1 MTMSDSADDRELGR
15 RFVLLIGLF
24 ALALRLA
31 FSVGVPPDWEW
42 GDAGNYERI
51 AINLLAGNGYSTD
64 GIEPTR
70 VRPPTYPLFITA
82 IYGIF
87 GQERYAVVVA
97 QSLLGSLTC
106 LLAGWIAS
114 RLFGRT
120 AGWVAGVIAAFYPA
134 LIYYD
139 TRMLREG
146 PTAFLL
152 ALTIWAALKGR
163 SGEWPRPKAG
173 LLTGCLLAT
182 VSLCR
187 PETILF
193 SLPAVV
199 LASGQSLHVRALLR
213 SGLLALLP
221 IVIVWVPWTA
231 RNYATFGTLSPV
243 TAGAAAA
250 LWFGSRWAASGAD
263 DQTPEARA
271 TLRAETQTIYDETT
285 ESQVER
291 QFFDLFVQDLLNRPG
306 WWTAMVG
313 EKAILFWKNANGV
326 KRTLPK
332 IHPILPIALNMYY
345 YTLLALAIL
354 AAIRYRNNATVRI
367 FAGTIILYTAM
378 YAVLHVR
385 NRYRVPLLPIV
396 FVLTSGGAVALFDL
410 LKHAY
415 QTRFNP
421 S

>member
-1 MTMSDSADDRELGR
+1 MTVTEQSRRGEMGHRFILG
-15 RFVLLIGLF
+15 VAIA
-24 ALALRLA
+24 ALVLRLA
-31 FSVGVPPDWEW
+31 FSAGVPPDWEW
-42 GDAGNYERI
+42 GDAGSYELI
-51 AINLLAGNGYSTD
+51 ALNLLAGNGFSLD
-64 GIEPTR
+64 GVQPTR
-70 VRPPTYPLFITA
+70 LRPPTYPVFIATV
-82 IYGIF
+82 YGLF
-87 GQERYAVVVA
+87 GQERFAVVVA
-97 QSLLGSLTC
+97 QSVIGSLTC
-106 LLAGWIAS
+106 LLVGFITAQIFGRRAGWIA
-114 RLFGRT
+114 
-120 AGWVAGVIAAFYPA
+120 ACIAVGYPA

-152 ALTIWAALKGR
+152 VLTVWVALKGR
-163 SGEWPRPKAG
+163 TREWTRKRAG
-173 LLTGCLLAT
+173 IATGVVVAI
-182 VSLCR
+182 VSACR
-187 PETILF
+187 PETIIVYA
-193 SLPAVV
+193 PAVLL
-199 LASGQSLHVRALLR
+199 LAGTELTLR
-213 SGLLALLP
+213 SFARWGAIVLVP
-221 IVIVWVPWTA
+221 ILIVWIPWTA
-231 RNYATFGTLSPV
+231 RSYASFGTLSPV
-243 TAGAAAA
+243 TSGVASAM
-250 LWFGSRWAASGAD
+250 WFGSRWAASGAD

-271 TLRAETQTIYDETT
+271 ALKAETQEIYDRTDEA
-285 ESQVER
+285 QVEER
-291 QFFDLFVQDLLNRPG
+291 FFSLFLGDIAERPG
-306 WWTAMVG
+306 WWASMVG

-367 FAGTIILYTAM
+367 LAGTIILYTAM
-378 YAVLHVR
+378 YALLHVR